1 MLVAVTEPTM
11 PPEDLRT
18 KSLLPELLATRRRL
32 RQRSESL
39 VPHRGPIHEERD
51 DPAHEE
57 PAAGAGKTGTLRAA
71 IFGVND
77 GLVSNVALI
86 MGFAGADQSRTLIL
100 LAGISGLLAGAFSM
114 GAGEYVSMRVQR
126 EVLERMLHLEA
137 HELVSD
143 PEGELA
149 ELAEIYERK
158 GVPAD
163 MALSLAT
170 ELTKDPATALD
181 THARE
186 ELGIDPDE
194 GLGSPRAAAISSFVT
209 FALGALVPLV
219 PFLFFGGG
227 VGVIASAS
235 ITGSALLGVGALTA
249 RLTGRSPA
257 MSGLRMLAIGASAA
271 VVTYLIGL
279 ALGVSVVG

>member
-1 MLVAVTEPTM
+1 MLVVVTEPRM
-11 PPEDLRT
+11 PAEDLRT

-39 VPHRGPIHEERD
+39 VPHRGPTD
-51 DPAHEE
+51 DGPAHEE
-57 PAAGAGKTGTLRAA
+57 QTTGAGKTGTLRAA
-71 IFGVND
+71 IFGMND

-86 MGFAGADQSRTLIL
+86 MGFAGASQARTVIL
-100 LAGISGLLAGAFSM
+100 LAGVSGLLAGAFSM
-114 GAGEYVSMRVQR
+114 AAGEYVSMRVQR

-137 HELVSD
+137 HELANE
-143 PEGELA
+143 PEEELA

-163 MALSLAT
+163 LALTLAT
-170 ELTKDPATALD
+170 ELSRDPTTALD

-194 GLGSPRAAAISSFVT
+194 GLGSPWAAAASSFVT

-219 PFLFFGGG
+219 PFLFTAGGAG
-227 VGVIASAS
+227 VATSALV
-235 ITGSALLGVGALTA
+235 TGLALLGVGALTA
-249 RLTGRSPA
+249 RLTGRSA
-257 MSGLRMLAIGASAA
+257 MLSGLRMLAIGASAA
-271 VVTYLIGL
+271 LITYLIGA

>member
-1 MLVAVTEPTM
+1 MLDRVDEPTL
-11 PPEDLRT
+11 PPEYART
-18 KSLLPELLATRRRL
+18 KSMLPELLATRRRIRGRREPL
-32 RQRSESL
+32 L
-39 VPHRGPIHEERD
+39 PHRGPVDEEQR
-51 DPAHEE
+51 
-57 PAAGAGKTGTLRAA
+57 AGAGKTGTLRAA

-77 GLVSNVALI
+77 GLVSNAALI
-86 MGFAGADQSRTLIL
+86 MGFAGADQPRTVIL

-137 HELVSD
+137 HELGSD
-143 PEGELA
+143 PEGERA

-158 GVPAD
+158 GVPAELAD
-163 MALSLAT
+163 ALAS
-170 ELTKDPATALD
+170 ELSKDPATALD

-194 GLGSPRAAAISSFVT
+194 GLGSPWGAASSSFLT
-209 FALGALVPLV
+209 FSIGALVPLV
-219 PFLFFGGG
+219 PFLFLEGTTA
-227 VGVIASAS
+227 VIASAL
-235 ITGSALLGVGALTA
+235 ITALALLGVGALTA
-249 RLTGRSPA
+249 RLTGRSPLL
-257 MSGLRMLAIGASAA
+257 SGLRMLAIGGTAA

>member
-1 MLVAVTEPTM
+1 MI
-11 PPEDLRT
+11 
-18 KSLLPELLATRRRL
+18 TRRGCAGATTAVVAGTV
-32 RQRSESL
+32 QQQAGS
-39 VPHRGPIHEERD
+39 
-51 DPAHEE
+51 
-57 PAAGAGKTGTLRAA
+57 GAGKMETLRAA

-77 GLVSNVALI
+77 GLFSNAALI
-86 MGFAGADQSRTLIL
+86 MGFAGADQPRTVIL

-137 HELVSD
+137 HELGSD
-143 PEGELA
+143 PEGERA

-158 GVPAD
+158 GVPVELAD
-163 MALSLAT
+163 ALAS
-170 ELTKDPATALD
+170 ELSKDPATALD

-194 GLGSPRAAAISSFVT
+194 GLGSPWGAASSSFLT
-209 FALGALVPLV
+209 FSIGALVPLV
-219 PFLFFGGG
+219 PFLFLEGTSA
-227 VGVIASAS
+227 VIASAL
-235 ITGSALLGVGALTA
+235 ITALALLGVGALTA
-249 RLTGRSPA
+249 RLTGRSPLL
-257 MSGLRMLAIGASAA
+257 SGLRMLAIGGAAA

>member
-11 PPEDLRT
+11 PAEDLRT

-39 VPHRGPIHEERD
+39 VPHRGPSHEERN

-86 MGFAGADQSRTLIL
+86 MGFAGADQPRTLIL
-100 LAGISGLLAGAFSM
+100 LAGVSGLLAGAFSM
-114 GAGEYVSMRVQR
+114 AAGEFVSMRVQR

-137 HELVSD
+137 HELASD
-143 PEGELA
+143 PEEELA

-158 GVPAD
+158 GVPTD

-170 ELTKDPATALD
+170 ELSKDPATALD

-194 GLGSPRAAAISSFVT
+194 GLGSPRAAAASSFVT
-209 FALGALVPLV
+209 FAFGALVPLV
-219 PFLFFGGG
+219 PFLFMHGG
-227 VGVIASAS
+227 VGVIASALV
-235 ITGSALLGVGALTA
+235 TGLALVGVGALTA

-271 VVTYLIGL
+271 AVTYLIGL
-279 ALGVSVVG
+279 ALGISVVG

>member
-1 MLVAVTEPTM
+1 MLVVMTEPTM
-11 PPEDLRT
+11 PTEDLRT
-18 KSLLPELLATRRRL
+18 KSLLPELLATRRRM
-32 RQRSESL
+32 RQRSEAL
-39 VPHRGPIHEERD
+39 VPHRGPTDEDHGGPGHEEQ
-51 DPAHEE
+51 AT
-57 PAAGAGKTGTLRAA
+57 GAGKTGTLRAA

-86 MGFAGADQSRTLIL
+86 MGFAGADQPRTLIL

-114 GAGEYVSMRVQR
+114 AAGEYVSMRVQR

-137 HELVSD
+137 HELASD

-163 MALSLAT
+163 LARSLAT

-186 ELGIDPDE
+186 ELGIDPAE
-194 GLGSPRAAAISSFVT
+194 GLGSPRAAALSSFVT
-209 FALGALVPLV
+209 FALGAIVPLV
-219 PFLFFGGG
+219 PFLFMHGG
-227 VGVIASAS
+227 VGVIASAV

-249 RLTGRSPA
+249 RLTGRSPVR
-257 MSGLRMLAIGASAA
+257 SGLRMLAIGASAA
-271 VVTYLIGL
+271 AVTYLIGL

>member
-1 MLVAVTEPTM
+1 MLVVVTEPTM
-11 PPEDLRT
+11 PAEDLRT
-18 KSLLPELLATRRRL
+18 KSLLPELLAARRRM
-32 RQRSESL
+32 RRRSETL
-39 VPHRGPIHEERD
+39 VPHRGPIDDDQGGLGHEEQ
-51 DPAHEE
+51 
-57 PAAGAGKTGTLRAA
+57 AAGAGKTGTLRAA

-86 MGFAGADQSRTLIL
+86 MGFAGADQPRAVIL
-100 LAGISGLLAGAFSM
+100 LAGVSGLLAGAFSM
-114 GAGEYVSMRVQR
+114 AAGEYVSMRVQR

-137 HELVSD
+137 HELADD

-158 GVPAD
+158 GVPAEL
-163 MALSLAT
+163 ALSLAT

-186 ELGIDPDE
+186 ELGIDPDD
-194 GLGSPRAAAISSFVT
+194 GLGSPRAAAVSSFVT
-209 FALGALVPLV
+209 FALGALVPLA
-219 PFLFFGGG
+219 PFLFLGGG
-227 VGVIASAS
+227 AGVIASALV
-235 ITGSALLGVGALTA
+235 TAFALLGVGALTA

-257 MSGLRMLAIGASAA
+257 LSGLRMLAIGASAA

>member
-1 MLVAVTEPTM
+1 MLDGVTEPTM
-11 PPEDLRT
+11 PAEDLRT

-39 VPHRGPIHEERD
+39 VPQRGRIHERRHG
-51 DPAHEE
+51 PAHEE
-57 PAAGAGKTGTLRAA
+57 PATGAGKTGTLRAA

-86 MGFAGADQSRTLIL
+86 MGFAGADQPRTLIL
-100 LAGISGLLAGAFSM
+100 LAGVSGLLAGAFSM
-114 GAGEYVSMRVQR
+114 AAGEYVSMRVQR

-137 HELVSD
+137 HELAND
-143 PEGELA
+143 PDEELA
-149 ELAEIYERK
+149 ELAEIYESK

-170 ELTKDPATALD
+170 ELSKDPATALD

-186 ELGIDPDE
+186 ELGIDPGE
-194 GLGSPRAAAISSFVT
+194 GLGSPRAAAVSSFVT
-209 FALGALVPLV
+209 FALGASVPLV
-219 PFLFFGGG
+219 PFLFLQGG
-227 VGVIASAS
+227 VGVIASALV
-235 ITGSALLGVGALTA
+235 TGLALVGVGALTA

-257 MSGLRMLAIGASAA
+257 MSGLRMLTIGASAA
-271 VVTYLIGL
+271 AVTYLIGL
-279 ALGVSVVG
+279 ALGVSVV

>member
-1 MLVAVTEPTM
+1 MPHPIMLDLVDEPTL
-11 PPEDLRT
+11 PPEHART
-18 KSLLPELLATRRRL
+18 KSMLPELLATRRRIRGRREPML
-32 RQRSESL
+32 
-39 VPHRGPIHEERD
+39 PHRGPVDAEQR
-51 DPAHEE
+51 
-57 PAAGAGKTGTLRAA
+57 AGAGKTGTLRAA

-77 GLVSNVALI
+77 GLVSNAALI
-86 MGFAGADQSRTLIL
+86 MGFAGADQPRTVIL

-137 HELVSD
+137 HELGSD
-143 PEGELA
+143 PEGERA

-158 GVPAD
+158 GVPVELAD
-163 MALSLAT
+163 ALAS
-170 ELTKDPATALD
+170 ELSKDPATALD

-194 GLGSPRAAAISSFVT
+194 GLGSPWGAASSSFLT
-209 FALGALVPLV
+209 FSIGALVPLV
-219 PFLFFGGG
+219 PFLFLEGTSA
-227 VGVIASAS
+227 VIASAL
-235 ITGSALLGVGALTA
+235 ITALALLGVGALTA
-249 RLTGRSPA
+249 RLTGRSPLL
-257 MSGLRMLAIGASAA
+257 SGLRMLAIGGAAA

>member
-1 MLVAVTEPTM
+1 MLVVVTEPTL
-11 PPEDLRT
+11 PAEDLRT
-18 KSLLPELLATRRRL
+18 KTLLPELVATRRRM

-39 VPHRGPIHEERD
+39 VPHRGPIHEEQTG
-51 DPAHEE
+51 
-57 PAAGAGKTGTLRAA
+57 GAGKTGTLRAA

-86 MGFAGADQSRTLIL
+86 MGFAGANQSRTLIL
-100 LAGISGLLAGAFSM
+100 LAGVSGLLAGAFSM
-114 GAGEYVSMRVQR
+114 AAGEYVSMRVQR

-137 HELVSD
+137 HELASD

-158 GVPAD
+158 GVPAEL
-163 MALSLAT
+163 ALSLAT
-170 ELTKDPATALD
+170 ELSKDPASALD

-186 ELGIDPDE
+186 ELGIDPAE

-209 FALGALVPLV
+209 FGLGALVPLV
-219 PFLFFGGG
+219 PFLFFGGA
-227 VGVIASAS
+227 VGAIVSALV
-235 ITGSALLGVGALTA
+235 TGGALLGVGALTA

-257 MSGLRMLAIGASAA
+257 GSGLRMLAIGASAA
-271 VVTYLIGL
+271 TVTYLIGL